1 MRVMGTF
8 SVFRA
13 KIGSGGQVFEF
24 VRTQPSWVARASA
37 TAAAIVLLLISL
49 LLLIPA
55 VVVAAVVF
63 LAGAGY
69 VGARRAIDRF
79 RHRHALT
86 TSDGRRNVR
95 VIRPGAPN

>member
-1 MRVMGTF
+1 MGAF

-13 KIGSGGQVFEF
+13 RLGSGGRVYEF
-24 VRTQPSWVARASA
+24 VRTQPSWVARAA
-37 TAAAIVLLLISL
+37 AAAAAIVLLAITL

-55 VVVAAVVF
+55 VVVAGAVF

-86 TSDGRRNVR
+86 TRDGRKNVR
-95 VIRPGAPN
+95 VLLPGEL